1 MRAVQPRECVLRTL
15 PNGSGPDSGIDEPE
29 PSSAGAACAI
39 DSAAIAGSPRAHTTM
54 RDVAKRAR
62 VSLMTVSNVINR
74 KPGTVTEQT
83 RARVEQAIAELNYR
97 PHFSG
102 RNLRLAKRLSVGL
115 IIVAQTPNYLTD
127 PFTSQVVAGLSN
139 HLNEGCYSLTL
150 QGLRPENF
158 TEALCIQNLRT
169 DGLCGLIGGG
179 AAEREACIEVLR
191 RLGLPIVL
199 FEDWSDVA
207 DADACVV
214 RQDNFGGA
222 ASMARHLIERGA
234 TRLLWLTP
242 EQPCAAVQQR
252 QLGVQA
258 AAAEAGAIG
267 LEVLHVGSG
276 SARDTLAALEARF
289 AGGELPD
296 GLLGANDV
304 IGLGAM
310 RFARG
315 RGLQVPAQVRIAG
328 FDGDAARWHVAPLLS
343 TVRSMPYEL
352 GVRGAAALIE
362 RLESGAF
369 RTKEIT
375 LPVIPEYCES
385 T

>member
-1 MRAVQPRECVLRTL
+1 MRRV
-15 PNGSGPDSGIDEPE
+15 PNGSDPESGSVEPGVIAV
-29 PSSAGAACAI
+29 PGAACAV
-39 DSAAIAGSPRAHTTM
+39 DVAAPGATVRPHTTM

-74 KPGTVTEQT
+74 KPGTVTPET

-115 IIVAQTPNYLTD
+115 IIVAQTPNYLAD

-158 TEALCIQNLRT
+158 TDALCIQNLRT

-179 AAEREACIEVLR
+179 AAEREACVGVLR

-207 DADACVV
+207 GADVCAV
-214 RQDNFGGA
+214 RQDNRGGA
-222 ASMARHLIERGA
+222 AAIATHLVERGSR
-234 TRLLWLTP
+234 RLLWLAP
-242 EQPCAAVQQR
+242 DQPCAAIHQR
-252 QLGVQA
+252 LLGVQSA
-258 AAAEAGAIG
+258 MAGLDG
-267 LEVLHVGSG
+267 VELEILHVGSG
-276 SARDTLAALEARF
+276 SSRDAYAALEARYPR
-289 AGGELPD
+289 GDLPD
-296 GLLGANDV
+296 GILGANDA
-304 IGLGAM
+304 IGLGAL
-310 RFARG
+310 RYARS
-315 RGLQVPAQVRIAG
+315 RGLEVPGQVRIAG
-328 FDGDAARWHVAPLLS
+328 FDGDTSRWNVAPLLT

-352 GVRGAAALIE
+352 GTRGAAALIE
-362 RLESGAF
+362 RLESGTF
-369 RTKEIT
+369 RTQAIT
-375 LPVIPEYCES
+375 LPVIPEFCES